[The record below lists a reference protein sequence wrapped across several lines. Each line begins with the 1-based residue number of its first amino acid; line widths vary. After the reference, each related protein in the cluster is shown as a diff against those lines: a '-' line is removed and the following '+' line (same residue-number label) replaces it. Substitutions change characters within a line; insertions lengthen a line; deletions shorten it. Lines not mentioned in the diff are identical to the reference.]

1 MRIGFDCAC
10 VCVCDPSISG
20 RAEAAAQLKLQV
32 IWSFNRCCILF
43 ERKETGFRLRAVRV
57 HDSWS
62 AIHLGL
68 VDDALWPE
76 HTPLNAP
83 HELYFYSNLFA
94 RCASFLQKLSA
105 AAFFFLVFL
114 RILFYF
120 YKIYLL
126 PPNETHSGPCVLRFL
141 WESFRHLFGKIKGIQ
156 SDNK

>member
-1 MRIGFDCAC
+1 MPRDAYRVWLRMC
-10 VCVCDPSISG
+10 VCVWPIHQRTCGSCSTTK
-20 RAEAAAQLKLQV
+20 KLQV

-105 AAFFFLVFL
+105 AAFFFFWFSWGSCFIFMKFISYRRTKHTRAL
-114 RILFYF
+114 LFWDF
-120 YKIYLL
+120 YEK
-126 PPNETHSGPCVLRFL
+126 VLGICL
-141 WESFRHLFGKIKGIQ
+141 GK
-156 SDNK
+156 